1 MLGVGRAEAAKA
13 ANAAATSVATEVVSG
28 WGRGDAAPVL
38 AIFWSSNWETS
49 RADLWKALSA
59 SEEDEAAAVAAAAA
73 AATEPLGVSGLV

>member
-1 MLGVGRAEAAKA
+1 MLGVGGGGAAAEAAKA

-49 RADLWKALSA
+49 RADL
-59 SEEDEAAAVAAAAA
+59 
-73 AATEPLGVSGLV
+73 